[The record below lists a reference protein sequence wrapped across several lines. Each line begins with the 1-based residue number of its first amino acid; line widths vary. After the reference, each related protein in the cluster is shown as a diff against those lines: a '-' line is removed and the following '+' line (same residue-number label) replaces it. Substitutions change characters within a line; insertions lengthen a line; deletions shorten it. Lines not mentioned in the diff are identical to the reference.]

1 MKKLKTETEQS
12 AVSGCDTSA
21 CYASGDCVKIT
32 ESVAFIG
39 KVGTLVKRI
48 GGKMWHVNIEEMP
61 LKFRETEFQKHNN
74 YQRSHA
80 ESK

>member
-1 MKKLKTETEQS
+1 MKKDNEKL
-12 AVSGCDTSA
+12 SA